1 MHTAMHP
8 IRRWLNRVGG
18 VFLLGLCILAVWT
31 VIIRLTSEMYP
42 QVQSIAHA
50 GGRIDG
56 QVYTNSLAAFNQ
68 AYARGFRMIE
78 VDFLKTADGIIVCGH
93 DWDDFNATP
102 SNQQFLQRRTLDPFP
117 ACTLTELLEWLDRH
131 PDVVLVS
138 DAKMDVI
145 TVNQTLH
152 SSLGARLFA
161 QAYNVGDV
169 PLLHEAG
176 ISNIILTLYRAGNR
190 NARLDEISA
199 VAASGIKIVALTIP
213 AIDALTGAAI
223 FAKSRLEVP
232 VYTHTIN
239 ACWLSNVFWV
249 LGVDAVYTDD
259 LGPDGCSKLQ

>member
-1 MHTAMHP
+1 MHP
-8 IRRWLNRVGG
+8 IRRWLNRAGG
-18 VFLLGLCILAVWT
+18 VLLLGLCIVALWG

-50 GGRIDG
+50 GGRIGG

-78 VDFLKTADGIIVCGH
+78 VDFLKTADGVVVCGH
-93 DWDDFNATP
+93 DWYDFDATP
-102 SNQQFLQRRTLDPFP
+102 SYQQFLQRRTLGPFQS
-117 ACTLTELLEWLDRH
+117 CTFTELLEWLDRH
-131 PDVVLVS
+131 PDVLLIS
-138 DAKMDVI
+138 DAKIDVI
-145 TVNQTLH
+145 SINQALH
-152 SSLGARLFA
+152 DSLGVRLLA
-161 QAYNVGDV
+161 QAYNVADV
-169 PLLHEAG
+169 RLMHEAG

-199 VAASGIKIVALTIP
+199 IAASGIKIGALTMP

-239 ACWLSNVFWV
+239 ACWLSKVFWA

-259 LGPDGCSKLQ
+259 LGPDGCSTFNGK